1 MSIAGLQVIISNF
14 AVEQDGTEEKEI
26 QVTRSWWER
35 FFDPD
40 PTRPLWQKTKPKI
53 IHVPHYKPVM
63 YRMMDKL
70 IVHPSLMP
78 AIRKAIEEQA
88 VAHTRPGWGEYTS

>member
-1 MSIAGLQVIISNF
+1 MVQSGLEVIESVY
-14 AVEQDGTEEKEI
+14 AVEQDGTEDQEI
-26 QVTRSWWER
+26 QVPRTLWER

-53 IHVPHYKPVM
+53 IQVPHYKPVM
-63 YRMMDKL
+63 YRLMDKL

-78 AIRKAIEEQA
+78 SLRDAFERQSKESR
-88 VAHTRPGWGEYTS
+88 VYTWK